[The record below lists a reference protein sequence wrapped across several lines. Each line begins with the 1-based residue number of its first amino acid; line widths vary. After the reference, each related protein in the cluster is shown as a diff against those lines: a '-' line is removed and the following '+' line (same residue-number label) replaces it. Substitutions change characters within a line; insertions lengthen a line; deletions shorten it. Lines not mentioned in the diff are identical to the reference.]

1 VPLLLVDCDPF
12 CMPFMGSVPLK
23 MLGALVWALLLV
35 QTLQATSAARQQHHP
50 ESLRLKAA
58 AATSWPPFELDDLG
72 FDLEEKVGGGSERP
86 HRRVPSVMTS
96 TNMNPFADAE
106 PGFSDDSDS
115 LALCQIRLDE
125 LEVRVE
131 DLEEQQ
137 AKMIPGPAVRTP
149 GPLKLQPDGAANADE
164 QGPAGTEF
172 LGMRTAG
179 PILPQE
185 IPNKMLGSAGSMPKR
200 RPTEERRENPVKR
213 FGQER
218 KQVENGFGLPN
229 RPTKR
234 RPAKKSTKK
243 RPAKKK
249 SMKKRPAKKK
259 SMKKRPAKKSTR
271 KRSAK
276 KAKKKRPTKKRSMK
290 NRSAKK
296 NIREKDARKKLRAS
310 KRYRKDRPIRLD
322 IGRPTTFG
330 RFSPEPNYL
339 AALPGLKRPFR
350 GKPGRQHERER
361 RRKQR
366 DRRRRRRVGRRERV
380 SRRRNRDRKRT
391 RNLNKA
397 DDIDL
402 TSSDSVSDE
411 ESDAADD
418 TQLMEDSDSDEDLG
432 DEGEEKDVGAEE
444 EDMAEIVDFDEDEI
458 TEDDLTEDDLT
469 KEDPVTAVE
478 EYESNEDNMEAH
490 SSFGAGGNF
499 YSKNDL
505 PGFKYDGYG
514 GGRYPY

>member
-137 AKMIPGPAVRTP
+137 AKMLSGPAVRTP
-149 GPLKLQPDGAANADE
+149 GPLKLQPDGAANSDE

-200 RPTEERRENPVKR
+200 RPTEERRENPLKR

-218 KQVENGFGLPN
+218 KQVEIGFGLPN

-234 RPAKKSTKK
+234 RTAKKSTKK

-276 KAKKKRPTKKRSMK
+276 KANKKRPTKKRSRK

-296 NIREKDARKKLRAS
+296 NIREKGARKKMRPS

-322 IGRPTTFG
+322 IGRPTNFG

-339 AALPGLKRPFR
+339 ASLPGLKRPFR
-350 GKPGRQHERER
+350 GKPGRQHERQR

-366 DRRRRRRVGRRERV
+366 DRRRRRRGGRRERV

>member
-1 VPLLLVDCDPF
+1 
-12 CMPFMGSVPLK
+12 MGIHLSPSSIALK

-50 ESLRLKAA
+50 ESHRLKAA
-58 AATSWPPFELDDLG
+58 AATAWPPKSPQLFELDDLDFG
-72 FDLEEKVGGGSERP
+72 LEEKVGGGGSEGP
-86 HRRVPSVMTS
+86 HHRVPTVMTS

-106 PGFSDDSDS
+106 PGFSEDIDS

-125 LEVRVE
+125 LEVSVE

-137 AKMIPGPAVRTP
+137 AKMIPGPAIQTP
-149 GPLKLQPDGAANADE
+149 GPLKLQPDGAVNADE

-179 PILPQE
+179 PIQPPG

-218 KQVENGFGLPN
+218 KQVEIGFGLPN

-234 RPAKKSTKK
+234 RTAKKSTKR

-259 SMKKRPAKKSTR
+259 SMKKRPTKKSTR
-271 KRSAK
+271 KRLAK

-296 NIREKDARKKLRAS
+296 NIREKGARKKLRAS
-310 KRYRKDRPIRLD
+310 KRYRKDRSMRSD
-322 IGRPTTFG
+322 IGRPTNFG
-330 RFSPEPNYL
+330 RFLPPEPNYL
-339 AALPGLKRPFR
+339 ASLPGLKRPYR
-350 GKPGRQHERER
+350 GKPGRQHERQR

-366 DRRRRRRVGRRERV
+366 DRRRRRRGGRRERV

-397 DDIDL
+397 D
-402 TSSDSVSDE
+402 
-411 ESDAADD
+411 
-418 TQLMEDSDSDEDLG
+418 
-432 DEGEEKDVGAEE
+432 
-444 EDMAEIVDFDEDEI
+444 
-458 TEDDLTEDDLT
+458 
-469 KEDPVTAVE
+469 
-478 EYESNEDNMEAH
+478 
-490 SSFGAGGNF
+490 
-499 YSKNDL
+499 
-505 PGFKYDGYG
+505 
-514 GGRYPY
+514 

>member
-1 VPLLLVDCDPF
+1 MGLLLIDCDPF
-12 CMPFMGSVPLK
+12 CTPFMGSGPLK

-35 QTLQATSAARQQHHP
+35 QTLQATSAVRQQHHP
-50 ESLRLKAA
+50 ESHRLKAA

-72 FDLEEKVGGGSERP
+72 FDLEDKVGGGSERP

-115 LALCQIRLDE
+115 LALCQVRLDE

-137 AKMIPGPAVRTP
+137 AKMLSGPAVRTP
-149 GPLKLQPDGAANADE
+149 GPLKLQPDGAVNADE

-218 KQVENGFGLPN
+218 KQVEIGFGLPN

-234 RPAKKSTKK
+234 RTAKKSTKK

-249 SMKKRPAKKK
+249 SMKKRPAKK
-259 SMKKRPAKKSTR
+259 
-271 KRSAK
+271 
-276 KAKKKRPTKKRSMK
+276 AKKKRPTKKRSRK

-296 NIREKDARKKLRAS
+296 NIREKGARKKLRAS
-310 KRYRKDRPIRLD
+310 KRNIKERPIRSD
-322 IGRPTTFG
+322 FGRPT
-330 RFSPEPNYL
+330 NY
-339 AALPGLKRPFR
+339 
-350 GKPGRQHERER
+350 
-361 RRKQR
+361 
-366 DRRRRRRVGRRERV
+366 
-380 SRRRNRDRKRT
+380 
-391 RNLNKA
+391 
-397 DDIDL
+397 
-402 TSSDSVSDE
+402 
-411 ESDAADD
+411 
-418 TQLMEDSDSDEDLG
+418 
-432 DEGEEKDVGAEE
+432 
-444 EDMAEIVDFDEDEI
+444 
-458 TEDDLTEDDLT
+458 
-469 KEDPVTAVE
+469 
-478 EYESNEDNMEAH
+478 
-490 SSFGAGGNF
+490 
-499 YSKNDL
+499 
-505 PGFKYDGYG
+505 
-514 GGRYPY
+514 